1 MLRLAKK
8 QSIDLY
14 SFDFLENKP
23 AFHYLAALIE
33 QKARITLCSSVDSR
47 VEANNKVSRQLL
59 DLQRMD
65 KFIFEERGAK
75 DLYVGYPFV
84 HGKML
89 DDTIVRAPL
98 LFFPVELQREG
109 NKWVICVRQES
120 GISFNKTL
128 LLAFSHY
135 NNIAFEEKFLDFD
148 FEDFP
153 NDPQNFLVELYHLLQ
168 KSPLELNFNQETFG
182 ERILPFEEFRKED
195 FTNLYGAGQL
205 KLIPEAVLG
214 IFPQADSNLM
224 PDYDFLI
231 KSDKIKDLEDFFMP
245 LGGLADNPELQKTV
259 VSKAASEEELM
270 TPFPLDASQEQAIK
284 KIKSGY
290 SLVIQGPP
298 GSGKS
303 QLICNL
309 IADYMARGKNVL
321 LVCQKRAA
329 LDVVYRRL
337 SEVGLADFA
346 ALVHDFRNDRRVI
359 YENISRQI
367 QKIEQYQSLNQSLD
381 VIHLERRFLQIS
393 REIEAICQ
401 ELEEFK
407 YALYLD
413 SEFGISAKQL
423 YLISDLNAPSLP
435 LKEEYVHFH
444 YQHLST
450 FLQKLNTFAKYALQL
465 DQPEYAWAIRKPFHH
480 FSVEDFPKMKELLP
494 TILPDYQSMAKEIHE
509 VVGVNLTMEE
519 CFWFLEK
526 ETEIRKML
534 EILLEPVVYQY
545 FKQHLKQK
553 EGDIN
558 WLLNAKKN
566 FMGAYGEE
574 GLETSI
580 AQQDL
585 WNCQKALNKAKRA
598 GENLIS
604 RIKWEFSD
612 EKVLVSRLI
621 VRNGVKNHPNAIDIL
636 MRKIDHRM
644 NFEHNLTDLKSVN
657 WLFEFPESYEKE
669 KYEKWFDQH
678 LQALEA
684 KKLCLKL
691 RNGLQYL
698 DFERHSYD
706 ELFKKLDRLLNIVKE
721 LPQKKESWLQYL
733 HEIQLKDL
741 LSGKLKSEDL
751 LKALEQDFDALGEY
765 DRLHLN
771 LAVHERHTIYKLFE
785 KQPLPKFEQKEEWL
799 ESLQKLLTNSLY
811 IAWLNHLEIKYPIL
825 RIVSSQRLVNLESTL
840 QQHIAEKQEIVLQI
854 VLMKIREKTFN
865 ELEFNR
871 LNNRVTFRDLQH
883 QVEKKRNV
891 FPLRKLIENF
901 SHELFRLVPCWM
913 ASPDSVSA
921 IFPMMELFDLV
932 VFDEASQCFAERGIP
947 AMYRGKQVV
956 IAGDTQ
962 QLSPFDLYQ
971 TRLEDLPTWEE
982 NMDEDIALEFSSLL
996 DLGSRYLAT
1005 STLTGHYR
1013 SKSLE
1018 LIEFSNRH
1026 FYGGKLQFLPDYH
1039 TFSLQEPSIQFIKVE
1054 GIWEDSCNVIEA
1066 QRVANLVKTLILAG
1080 KYDIGIITFNFRQQE
1095 LIQDLLEEGGMIIPK
1110 ELFVK
1115 NIENVQGD
1123 EREIIIFSIGYAPTP
1138 TGVIRLQ
1145 FGSLNLQRGENRLNV
1160 AITRAKEK
1168 VYVVSSLY
1176 PNQLHVEETI
1186 NMGAKLLKG
1195 YLQYAY
1201 EVSQKQHKV
1210 SPKESLIIPTE
1221 WQLKRKIAQLSPEN
1235 SLSETLP
1242 FADLA
1247 VISLPKEEEKTD
1259 TLQYNSLILTDDQPY
1274 FESITPKD
1282 VHAYLPMLFRAKGW
1296 KHQRFF
1302 SREYWRNRELFAEEL
1317 KKMWG

>member
-1 MLRLAKK
+1 MLRLVKK
-8 QSIDLY
+8 QSIDL
-14 SFDFLENKP
+14 FQLDFLENKP

-33 QKARITLCSSVDSR
+33 QKSRITLCSSVDSR
-47 VEANNKVSRQLL
+47 SEINNKVSRQLL

-75 DLYVGYPFV
+75 DLYVGYPFI

-89 DDTIVRAPL
+89 DNTLVRAPL
-98 LFFPVELQREG
+98 LFFPVELQREK
-109 NKWVICVRQES
+109 NKWVMCVRNES
-120 GISFNKTL
+120 GITFNKTL

-135 NNIAFEEKFLDFD
+135 NNIAFEERLLDFD

-153 NDPQNFLVELYHLLQ
+153 KDAQKFLIELYHLLQ
-168 KSPLELNFNQETFG
+168 ESPLELNFNQKTFE
-182 ERILPFEEFRKED
+182 ERILPFKEFRKED
-195 FTNLYGAGQL
+195 FTNLYGTGQL
-205 KLIPEAVLG
+205 KLVSEAVLG

-231 KSDKIKDLEDFFMP
+231 KSNKIKDIEDFFMP
-245 LGGLADNPELQKTV
+245 MGGLADHPEIQKTV

-270 TPFPLDASQEQAIK
+270 TPFPMDASQEQAIK

-329 LDVVYRRL
+329 LDVVYQRL
-337 SEVGLADFA
+337 SEVGLSDFA
-346 ALVHDFRNDRRVI
+346 ALVHDFRNDRREI

-381 VIHLERRFLQIS
+381 AIHLERRFLQIS

-423 YLISDLNAPSLP
+423 YLISNLNAPSIP
-435 LKEEYVHFH
+435 LKEEYAYFH

-450 FLQKLNTFAKYALQL
+450 FLQKLQTFAMYAIRLE
-465 DQPEYAWAIRKPFHH
+465 QPDYPWAIRKPFHH
-480 FSVEDFPKMKELLP
+480 FSVEDLPKMRELLP
-494 TILPDYQSMAKEIHE
+494 NILPDYQEIANKIYE
-509 VVGVNLTMEE
+509 VIGVNLTMQE
-519 CFWFLEK
+519 CFWLLEK
-526 ETEIRKML
+526 ETEIRKLL
-534 EILLEPVVYQY
+534 EILLEPTVYQY
-545 FKQHLKQK
+545 FKHHLKQK
-553 EGDIN
+553 EGDAL
-558 WLLNAKKN
+558 WLGTMRKN
-566 FMGAYGEE
+566 FLGAYGKE

-580 AQQDL
+580 AQEDL

-598 GENLIS
+598 GENIIS

-621 VRNGVKNHPNAIDIL
+621 VRNGLKNHPNAINIL

-644 NFEHNLTDLKSVN
+644 NFEHNLTQLKN
-657 WLFEFPESYEKE
+657 AGWLIEFPQGYDKE
-669 KYEKWFDQH
+669 VFIKWFDHH

-684 KKLCLKL
+684 KRLCLKL

-698 DFERHSYD
+698 DFERLSYD
-706 ELFKKLDRLLNIVKE
+706 ELFKKLDRLLNIVRE
-721 LPQKKESWLQYL
+721 LPQKKESWLYYL
-733 HEIQLKDL
+733 HEIQLKNL
-741 LSGKLKSEDL
+741 LSGKLKAEEMI
-751 LKALEQDFDALGEY
+751 KTLEQDFDALGEF
-765 DRLHLN
+765 DRLQLN
-771 LAVHERHTIYKLFE
+771 LAIYERHTIQKLLE
-785 KQPLPKFEQKEEWL
+785 KLPIPPLEKRKEWV
-799 ESLQKLLTNSLY
+799 ESLQNLLTNSLY

-825 RIVSSQRLVNLESTL
+825 RIVSSQRLVNLENTL
-840 QQHIAEKQEIVLQI
+840 QQHIAEKKEIVLQI
-854 VLMKIREKTFN
+854 VLMKVREKTFK

-883 QVEKKRNV
+883 QVEKKRNI
-891 FPLRKLIENF
+891 FPLRKLIEQF

-921 IFPMMELFDLV
+921 IFPMIELFDLV

-956 IAGDTQ
+956 IVGDSQ

-971 TRLEDLPTWEE
+971 TRLEDLPAWEE
-982 NMDEDIALEFSSLL
+982 NMDEDIALEFNSLL
-996 DLGSRYLAT
+996 ELGSRYLAS

-1026 FYGGKLQFLPDYH
+1026 FYGGKLQFLPDYQI
-1039 TFSLQEPSIQFIKVE
+1039 FSKKEPSVEFIKVE
-1054 GIWEDSCNVIEA
+1054 GVWENNRNEMEA
-1066 QRVANLVKTLILAG
+1066 QKVVSLVKQLVLEG
-1080 KYDIGIITFNFRQQE
+1080 KHDIGIITFNFKQQE
-1095 LIQDLLEEGGMIIPK
+1095 LIQDLLEESEMIIPK

-1123 EREIIIFSIGYAPTP
+1123 EREIIIFSISYAPSP
-1138 TGVIRLQ
+1138 TGTIRLQ

-1168 VYVVSSLY
+1168 IYVVSSLY
-1176 PNQLHVEETI
+1176 PSQLHVEDTT
-1186 NMGAKLLKG
+1186 NLGPKLLKS
-1195 YLQYAY
+1195 YLEYAY
-1201 EVSQKQHKV
+1201 QVSQKQHKAHLKD
-1210 SPKESLIIPTE
+1210 SSMTPTE
-1221 WQLKRKIAQLSPEN
+1221 WHLKRKIKQLSPEN
-1235 SLSETLP
+1235 SLSEDLP

-1247 VISLPKEEEKTD
+1247 VILPSDDNDETQ
-1259 TLQYNSLILTDDQPY
+1259 TIRYNSLILTDDQSY

-1282 VHAYLPMLFRAKGW
+1282 VHAYLPMLLKAKGW